1 MMMAFF
7 AFLLSCGSKL
17 PSLLEDIERR
27 GRKMEDLD
35 LKKDAVSYFLMMSK
49 EHSSTT
55 FLPFG
60 LIYDDMHSKIHILIL
75 P

>member
-1 MMMAFF
+1 MIMAFF

-17 PSLLEDIERR
+17 PSLLGDIERR
-27 GRKMEDLD
+27 GKKMGD

-55 FLPFG
+55 YYLS
-60 LIYDDMHSKIHILIL
+60 D
-75 P
+75 